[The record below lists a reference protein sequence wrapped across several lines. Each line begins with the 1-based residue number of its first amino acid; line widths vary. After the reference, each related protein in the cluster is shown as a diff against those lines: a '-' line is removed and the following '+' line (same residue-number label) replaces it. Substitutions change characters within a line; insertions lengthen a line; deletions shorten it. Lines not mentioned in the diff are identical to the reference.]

1 MPGSRP
7 GRSNEPYTRSVM
19 DRGRVEAFSDGVFA
33 VAITLLAL
41 NLAVAGPGH
50 GPLLRQLAH
59 QWPAFASYVVSFFM
73 IGIVW
78 VNHHS
83 LFRQFSHVDRMLLFA
98 NLLLL
103 LFVVAIPF
111 ATATLADYLLSGG
124 QDARVAG
131 ALYALVLE
139 GMALSFTVMFAHA
152 VRSGLLKVSI
162 PREDWRAV
170 ILRFG
175 VGLLVY
181 LVAFALAFVW
191 APLVLIVAGLT
202 ALYYVFERVSIE
214 DGPSVETGGPD

>member
-1 MPGSRP
+1 
-7 GRSNEPYTRSVM
+7 M

-41 NLAVAGPGH
+41 NLAVAGPGN
-50 GPLLRQLAH
+50 GPLLHQLAH

-152 VRSGLLKVSI
+152 VRFGLLKVSI
-162 PREDWRAV
+162 PREDWRAA
-170 ILRFG
+170 IRG
-175 VGLLVY
+175 R
-181 LVAFALAFVW
+181 
-191 APLVLIVAGLT
+191 VAGLSGGVRPRLCLG
-202 ALYYVFERVSIE
+202 AARA
-214 DGPSVETGGPD
+214 DRGGPDGVVLRLRAGIDRRRALCGNRRSGLT